1 MIRNNVYNYELNKFN
16 DLRVTA
22 IELLKKFKIN
32 NEKQVETI
40 IYENSKNKDE
50 YFRMLKYLLGA
61 IVSSDM
67 SINKNINFSERKID
81 FSEGKIKLNN
91 IINDIVSKK
100 IDFDK
105 DNIFKNNDQE
115 FRLEINKLLTP
126 INVVEGIQCKRC
138 KSKNTISTERQT
150 RRADE
155 PPTLFV
161 KCLNCGYEW
170 RD

>member
-61 IVSSDM
+61 IVSTDM
-67 SINKNINFSERKID
+67 SINKNI
-81 FSEGKIKLNN
+81 KLNT
-91 IINDIVSKK
+91 IINDIISKK

>member
-67 SINKNINFSERKID
+67 SINKNI
-81 FSEGKIKLNN
+81 KLNT

>member
-61 IVSSDM
+61 IVSTDM
-67 SINKNINFSERKID
+67 SINKNI
-81 FSEGKIKLNN
+81 KLNT

>member
-61 IVSSDM
+61 ITSTDM
-67 SINKNINFSERKID
+67 SINKNI
-81 FSEGKIKLNN
+81 KLNT

>member
-61 IVSSDM
+61 IASSDM
-67 SINKNINFSERKID
+67 SINKNI
-81 FSEGKIKLNN
+81 KLNT

>member
-16 DLRVTA
+16 DLRNTS

-32 NEKQVETI
+32 NEKQIETI
-40 IYENSKNKDE
+40 IFENSKNKDE

-61 IVSSDM
+61 IVSHDM
-67 SINKNINFSERKID
+67 SPNKNI
-81 FSEGKIKLNN
+81 KLNT
-91 IINDIVSKK
+91 IINDIVTKN
-100 IDFDK
+100 IGFDK

-126 INVVEGIQCKRC
+126 INIVEGIQCKKC
-138 KSKNTISTERQT
+138 KSKNTISSERQT

>member
-67 SINKNINFSERKID
+67 SINKN
-81 FSEGKIKLNN
+81 IKLNN